1 MNAEHVPQRMV
12 TNEQGEEEPTTPST
26 AVVSTTIRWL
36 GLGLFGYALIVI
48 VTFVMVLPKTPPN
61 AEQVLRANAY
71 AERLERQASR
81 LDSLAGAILKG
92 PDSSTAFARTIDS
105 TAKRWRLSAIDARS
119 HADTIERSALNPQDT
134 RESITLGK
142 WKVADHLSFE
152 WRLVL
157 VAILAGMIGSFI
169 HAAVSFSTY
178 VGNRSFTVSWT
189 WWYTLRPLIGGA
201 LALVVYLVFRGALVS
216 GSAVDTL
223 NAYGVAGLA
232 ALSGM
237 FSKQAIDKL
246 DEVFTVLFK
255 PGTNS
260 GDNVRKDKAAP
271 MPTQAPLP
279 STQAGGVATPLP
291 SAAPPVITRIDPR
304 EVPAG
309 STTIRLKVAG
319 SGFTAGAKVEVSSK
333 SAKRLAPPVSVAVDE
348 LVIEVREAELSST
361 GTLEIVVVGPNGER
375 SSPASMTIA

>member
-1 MNAEHVPQRMV
+1 MNAERVPQSMV
-12 TNEQGEEEPTTPST
+12 SDDQGKEESTAPST
-26 AVVSTTIRWL
+26 AAVSKHIRWL
-36 GLGLFGYALIVI
+36 GLGLFGYALVVIVI
-48 VTFVMVLPKTPPN
+48 FVMVLPKSPPN

-71 AERLERQASR
+71 AERLERQALR
-81 LDSLAGAILKG
+81 LDSLAGAVRKG
-92 PDSSTAFARTIDS
+92 PDSSTNFARTLDS
-105 TAKRWRLSAIDARS
+105 TAKHWRLSAIDARS
-119 HADTIERSALNPQDT
+119 LADTIERSALNPQDT
-134 RESITLGK
+134 REAITFVK

-152 WRLVL
+152 WRLIL
-157 VAILAGMIGSFI
+157 VALFAGMIGSFI

-178 VGNRSFTVSWT
+178 VGNRSFAISWT

-260 GDNVRKDKAAP
+260 GDNVRKDKAVP
-271 MPTQAPLP
+271 VPTSAPLP
-279 STQAGGVATPLP
+279 STQAGGVTTLLP
-291 SAAPPVITRIDPR
+291 SSTPPLITRIDPR

-319 SGFTAGAKVEVSSK
+319 SAFTAGVKVEVSSK
-333 SAKRLAPPVSVAVDE
+333 SAKRVATPLSVAADE
-348 LVIEVREAELSST
+348 LVIELSEAELSLT